1 VTGKKDMNDD
11 KKHLV
16 RVVVEDEPKR
26 FKFEFLRLPCVGEA
40 IHTNDGLFVVTGVL
54 HDVSSHARYSAH
66 LAVRWPPGTEPRET
80 SSFREALA
88 TLEIALNEDASAS
101 PNEEP

>member
-1 VTGKKDMNDD
+1 MNDD
-11 KKHLV
+11 KTHLV

-26 FKFEFLRLPCVGEA
+26 FQFEFLRLPCVGEA

-54 HDVSSHARYSAH
+54 HDASSHARYSAH

-80 SSFREALA
+80 SAFREALA
-88 TLEIALNEDASAS
+88 TLEAALNEDASTS
-101 PNEEP
+101 THEEPSED

>member
-1 VTGKKDMNDD
+1 MNDD
-11 KKHLV
+11 RRHLV

-40 IHTNDGLFVVTGVL
+40 IHTNDGLFVITGVL

-66 LAVRWPPGTEPRET
+66 LAVRWPQGTEPRET
-80 SSFREALA
+80 SAFREGLA
-88 TLEIALNEDASAS
+88 TLEAALNEDASTPTS
-101 PNEEP
+101 EES